1 MNVKSSF
8 SVRCFWVGIWTVTLA
23 TATDKKCLYTP
34 IFKVVAKLAN
44 FCCYKNL
51 YARLKV
57 NVANGILPLYD
68 LYTRRGKATFFE
80 LAF

>member
-1 MNVKSSF
+1 M
-8 SVRCFWVGIWTVTLA
+8 
-23 TATDKKCLYTP
+23 YTP

-68 LYTRRGKATFFE
+68 LYTWCGKPTSFE